1 MSFIRVGNYI
11 INKSNIAH
19 VTELDID
26 NTFMIVI
33 SLNVGVIIT
42 NPDKPQRHIRGKWKS
57 KDVRNKMFKALK
69 SELIDGFV
77 PEKKSFHSS
86 KPLESK
92 PLQNKL
98 L

>member
-1 MSFIRVGNYI
+1 MSFLRVGNYI

-19 VTELDID
+19 VTKLDID

-42 NPDKPQRHIRGKWKS
+42 NPDKPQRYIRGKWKS
-57 KDVRNKMFKALK
+57 KDVRDKMFKTLK

-77 PEKKSFHSS
+77 PEKKISLESKSFQ
-86 KPLESK
+86 SK